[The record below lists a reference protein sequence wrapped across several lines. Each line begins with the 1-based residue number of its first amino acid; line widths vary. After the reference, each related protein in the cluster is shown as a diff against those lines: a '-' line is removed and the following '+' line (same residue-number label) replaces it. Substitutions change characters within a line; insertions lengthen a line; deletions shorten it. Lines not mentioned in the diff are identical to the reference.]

1 MSREKL
7 VLVSD
12 DYTITKEMIETNEM
26 NESLRPN
33 QVVNRLLRYFI
44 FEEHLVFEKSVEKI
58 EKFLEDNEL
67 HYKDGHITELCEEY
81 SKQTSF
87 KPLKRLDPIKLYESD
102 IEVINSL
109 PNQDTKKTYL
119 TMMVKCKTNRML
131 GVKEENINVLFNEFY
146 QYTSYCSRTNRT
158 DSNEVLKYLQ
168 QNGLI
173 DVPLFELDRMYYTAP
188 QESGEVV
195 CELDP
200 TKLDGDGLL
209 QQFYAIFG
217 KGCKPKKVEPVKEEE
232 YYMII
237 DLMKPFGREVKKGI
251 KEVREYLVSEG
262 VKKGTAKSTAIQNIV
277 DHKKYMLQDFTI
289 VKIDNYEDV
298 KYLMNV
304 EILQRSVL
312 DCSRKV
318 CTTVPGLYFEYIFSY
333 GVLSQVK
340 NADMDWNSITK
351 TIKDRKKEMKK
362 DGIEDMTVDVLK
374 HLKGQK

>member
-7 VLVSD
+7 VLVND
-12 DYTITKEMIETNEM
+12 DYTITKEMVDSNEM
-26 NESLRPN
+26 NESLRPK
-33 QVVNRLLRYFI
+33 QVINRLLRYFV
-44 FEEHLVFEKSVEKI
+44 FEEHLVLEKSVEKI

-81 SKQTSF
+81 SKQKSF
-87 KPLKRLDPIKLYESD
+87 KPLKRLDSIKLYESD
-102 IEVINSL
+102 VEVINSL

-119 TMMVKCKTNRML
+119 TMMIECKTNRML
-131 GVKEENINVLFNEFY
+131 GKEENINVLFNEFY

-173 DVPLFELDRMYYTAP
+173 DVPLFELDRMYYTGP
-188 QESGEVV
+188 QESGKVLY
-195 CELDP
+195 ELDP

-217 KGCKPKKVEPVKEEE
+217 KNCKPKKVEPEDED

-237 DLMKPFGREVKKGI
+237 DLMKPFGSVVKKGI
-251 KEVREYLVSEG
+251 TEVRDYLIGEG
-262 VKKGTAKSTAIQNIV
+262 VKKGTAKNTAIQNIV

-289 VKIDNYEDV
+289 VKIDNHEDI

-304 EILQRSVL
+304 EILQRSML

-318 CTTVPGLYFEYIFSY
+318 CTTVPGIYFGYMFSY
-333 GVLSQVK
+333 AVLSK
-340 NADMDWNSITK
+340 IKDADMDWNRFLK
-351 TIKDRKKEMKK
+351 QLKDHKK
-362 DGIEDMTVDVLK
+362 DGSKDVTVEVLK
-374 HLKGQK
+374 ELKERK